1 MSSKLTSRKRLYT
14 ELMEQARSKVKN
26 INQYVF
32 NVSSEGLT
40 DYEDWVV
47 ARINFSESNDESRKS
62 RILFTIDIYHFRDG
76 FLRVDVEAK
85 IDQLNKKINIK
96 FLLSRADVDIKG
108 LDENAG
114 DDFLINVIERLV
126 NSFDKKKFKLGEK
139 DYFELVSSVKW
150 IPQMNILK

>member
-1 MSSKLTSRKRLYT
+1 M
-14 ELMEQARSKVKN
+14 
-26 INQYVF
+26 
-32 NVSSEGLT
+32 
-40 DYEDWVV
+40 V

-150 IPQMNILK
+150 IP